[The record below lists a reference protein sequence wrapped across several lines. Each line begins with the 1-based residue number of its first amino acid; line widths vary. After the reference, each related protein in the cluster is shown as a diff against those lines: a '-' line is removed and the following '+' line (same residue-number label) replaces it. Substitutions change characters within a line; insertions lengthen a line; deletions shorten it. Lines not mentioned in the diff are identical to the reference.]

1 MTDTTGTD
9 ADRHTLRVGIFM
21 IVVAIVQ
28 TFDLIL
34 DGRIERFATE
44 DGRAFRDLAGLGAD
58 GASAVCVALLVVLA
72 VVLVRHR
79 RPFTRENTPTWVL
92 GIMIV
97 FLGAASFN
105 VLMNIATLVVSPSLK
120 GASQTELIVDLALL
134 YASTTL
140 IFSLWYQ
147 LADVY
152 LPGGA
157 FEFPPNAAHPEQ
169 APRWFDYLSLS
180 FYTNSTFGPTL
191 ESVKT
196 RPAKAL
202 MMVQTSLSLIVLVVL
217 IARII
222 RGI

>member
-1 MTDTTGTD
+1 M
-9 ADRHTLRVGIFM
+9 
-21 IVVAIVQ
+21 VA
-28 TFDLIL
+28 F
-34 DGRIERFATE
+34 
-44 DGRAFRDLAGLGAD
+44 LAG
-58 GASAVCVALLVVLA
+58 ASV
-72 VVLVRHR
+72 
-79 RPFTRENTPTWVL
+79 
-92 GIMIV
+92 
-97 FLGAASFN
+97 N
-105 VLMNIATLVVSPSLK
+105 VLMNIATLVVSPSLE
-120 GASQTELIVDLALL
+120 GASQPELIGDLALL
-134 YASTTL
+134 FASTTL

>member
-1 MTDTTGTD
+1 MTDPITD
-9 ADRHTLRVGIFM
+9 AERHTLRGGVLM
-21 IVVAIVQ
+21 LVVLVVQ
-28 TFDLIL
+28 ALDLIL
-34 DGRIERFATE
+34 DSRIKRFASE
-44 DGRAFRDLAGLGAD
+44 DGRAFREAADLAAGGATAIC
-58 GASAVCVALLVVLA
+58 GVLLVVLGI
-72 VVLVRHR
+72 LVIRRR
-79 RPFTRENTPTWVL
+79 RPFTRDDTPGWVVAV
-92 GIMIV
+92 MV
-97 FLGAASFN
+97 AFLAAASVS
-105 VLMNIATLVVSPSLK
+105 VLMNIATLVVSPSLR
-120 GASQTELIVDLALL
+120 GATQPELIGDLALL

-152 LPGGA
+152 LHGGA
-157 FEFPPNAAHPEQ
+157 FEFPPNAAHPEE

-202 MMVQTSLSLIVLVVL
+202 MMVQTSLSLVVLVVL

>member
-1 MTDTTGTD
+1 MTAPT
-9 ADRHTLRVGIFM
+9 APAERHTLRGGVLMLVI
-21 IVVAIVQ
+21 IVVQA
-28 TFDLIL
+28 L
-34 DGRIERFATE
+34 DAVLDARIDRFTTE
-44 DGRAFRDLAGLGAD
+44 DGRAFRDAANLAAD
-58 GASAVCVALLVVLA
+58 LAAIACLVLLVVLG
-72 VVLVRHR
+72 VLVLRRR
-79 RPFTRENTPTWVL
+79 RPFTREDTPHWVV
-92 GIMIV
+92 GTMV
-97 FLGAASFN
+97 AFLAGASVN
-105 VLMNIATLVVSPSLK
+105 VLMNIATLVVSPSLE
-120 GASQTELIVDLALL
+120 GASQPELIGDLALL
-134 YASTTL
+134 FASTTL

>member
-1 MTDTTGTD
+1 MTDTAGPTI
-9 ADRHTLRVGIFM
+9 DRHSLRVGVFM
-21 IVVAIVQ
+21 IVVVIVQ
-28 TFDLIL
+28 VFDLIL
-34 DGRIERFATE
+34 DDRIERFTTE
-44 DGRAFRDLAGLGAD
+44 DGRAFRDLAGLAAD
-58 GASAVCVALLVVLA
+58 SASAVCVLLLAVLA
-72 VVLVRHR
+72 VILIRHR
-79 RPFTRENTPTWVL
+79 RPFTRETTPTWVVAT
-92 GIMIV
+92 MIV
-97 FLGAASFN
+97 FLGTASFN

-147 LADVY
+147 LTDVY

-202 MMVQTSLSLIVLVVL
+202 MMVQTSLSLVVLVVL

>member
-1 MTDTTGTD
+1 MTAPTEPTTEP
-9 ADRHTLRVGIFM
+9 HSLRAGIFM
-21 IVVAIVQ
+21 LVVAVVQ
-28 TFDLIL
+28 GFDLIL
-34 DGRIERFATE
+34 DGRIDHFTRE
-44 DGRAFRDLAGLGAD
+44 DGREFRDLASFAGD
-58 GASAVCVALLVVLA
+58 SASVICLILLVILAAVLI
-72 VVLVRHR
+72 RDR
-79 RPFTRENTPTWVL
+79 RPLTRESTPRGVL
-92 GIMIV
+92 ITMIV
-97 FLGAASFN
+97 FLGAASLN

-120 GASQTELIVDLALL
+120 GASQTELIVDLMLL
-134 YASTTL
+134 FASTTL

-157 FEFPPNAAHPEQ
+157 FEFPENAAHPGQ

-202 MMVQTSLSLIVLVVL
+202 MMTQTSLSLVVLVVL

>member
-1 MTDTTGTD
+1 MTDTAGPTI
-9 ADRHTLRVGIFM
+9 DRHSLRVGVFM
-21 IVVAIVQ
+21 IVVVIVQ
-28 TFDLIL
+28 VFDLIL
-34 DGRIERFATE
+34 DDRIERFTTE
-44 DGRAFRDLAGLGAD
+44 DGRAFRDLANLAAD
-58 GASAVCVALLVVLA
+58 SASVICVALLVVLA
-72 VVLVRHR
+72 VILIRHR
-79 RPFTRENTPTWVL
+79 RPFTRETTPTWVVAT
-92 GIMIV
+92 MIV
-97 FLGAASFN
+97 FLGTASFN

-147 LADVY
+147 LTDVY

-202 MMVQTSLSLIVLVVL
+202 MMVQTSLSLVVLVVL

>member
-1 MTDTTGTD
+1 MTDTTHP
-9 ADRHTLRVGIFM
+9 ADQHSLRIVVFM
-21 IVVAIVQ
+21 IVVTIVQ
-28 TFDLIL
+28 LFDLVL
-34 DGRIERFATE
+34 DLRIDRFTTE
-44 DGRAFRDLAGLGAD
+44 DGRAFRDLANLAGD
-58 GASAVCVALLVVLA
+58 SASVLFVVLLVILA
-72 VVLVRHR
+72 VVAFRDR
-79 RPFTRENTPTWVL
+79 RPLTRMSTPRWIL
-92 GIMIV
+92 IMMIV
-97 FLGAASFN
+97 FLGCASLN

-120 GASQTELIVDLALL
+120 GASQTELILDLALL
-134 YASTTL
+134 YGSTTL

-157 FEFPPNAAHPEQ
+157 FEFPPNAAHPDQ
-169 APRWFDYLSLS
+169 APQWFDYLSLS

-202 MMVQTSLSLIVLVVL
+202 KMVQTSLSLIVLVVL

>member
-1 MTDTTGTD
+1 MTDTTHP
-9 ADRHTLRVGIFM
+9 ADQHSLRIVVFM
-21 IVVAIVQ
+21 IVVTIVQ
-28 TFDLIL
+28 LFDLVL
-34 DGRIERFATE
+34 DLRIDRFTTE
-44 DGRAFRDLAGLGAD
+44 DGRAFRDLANLAGD
-58 GASAVCVALLVVLA
+58 SASVLFVVLLVILA
-72 VVLVRHR
+72 VVAFRDR
-79 RPFTRENTPTWVL
+79 RPLTRMSTPRWIL
-92 GIMIV
+92 IMMIV
-97 FLGAASFN
+97 FLGCASLN

-120 GASQTELIVDLALL
+120 GASQTELILDLALL
-134 YASTTL
+134 YGSTTL

-157 FEFPPNAAHPEQ
+157 FEFPPNAAHPDQ
-169 APRWFDYLSLS
+169 APQWFDYLSLS

>member
-1 MTDTTGTD
+1 MTDAITPTTDG
-9 ADRHTLRVGIFM
+9 HSLRVGVFM

-28 TFDLIL
+28 VFDLLL
-34 DGRIERFATE
+34 DRRIDHFTNE
-44 DGRAFRDLAGLGAD
+44 DGRAFRDLANLAGD
-58 GASAVCVALLVVLA
+58 SASVLFVVLLVILA
-72 VVLVRHR
+72 VVAFRDR
-79 RPFTRENTPTWVL
+79 RPLTRMSTPRWIL
-92 GIMIV
+92 IMMIV
-97 FLGAASFN
+97 FLGCASLN

-120 GASQTELIVDLALL
+120 GASQTELILDLALL
-134 YASTTL
+134 YGSTTL

-157 FEFPPNAAHPEQ
+157 FEFPPNAAHPDQ
-169 APRWFDYLSLS
+169 APQWFDYLSLS

-202 MMVQTSLSLIVLVVL
+202 KMVQTSLSLIVLVVL